1 MLRGVSDKQRAS
13 SAETGVDSDD
23 DRGRSSGLASWFDPS
38 PPVLAFG
45 CQNATALLVELHRRE
60 RLSLWRCRACLPRT
74 PWTSTGAE
82 QDPASRTLPAAP
94 LPATDCKEQQP

>member
-23 DRGRSSGLASWFDPS
+23 DRGRGSGVASWFDPS

-45 CQNATALLVELHRRE
+45 SQNVTALLVELRRRE
-60 RLSLWRCRACLPRT
+60 RLSVWRCRAWLHCT

-82 QDPASRTLPAAP
+82 QDSASSTSPAAP
-94 LPATDCKEQQP
+94 LPATDCKEQP